1 MNIKIQGTR
10 IELTPDIKSY
20 IEKKIESVDKLVDS
34 RDEPVIY
41 EVEVGKTTEH
51 HEKGDVYKAEVHLR
65 KKGGNLYATA
75 HAEDVMAAIDKIK
88 DEIIHALSSDKERKE
103 TLLRKGQM
111 QIKKMLKRFS
121 W

>member
-10 IELTPDIKSY
+10 IELTPDIKEY
-20 IEKKIESVDKLVDS
+20 VEKKLEAVHKLVDQ
-34 RDEPVIY
+34 RDESVLY
-41 EVEVGKTTEH
+41 EVEVGKMTEH

-75 HAEDVMAAIDKIK
+75 HAEDVFAAIDKIK
-88 DEIIHALSSDKERKE
+88 DEISHALSSDKEKKE

-111 QIKKMLKRFS
+111 KIKSLLKRLS

>member
-10 IELTPDIKSY
+10 IELTPDLKSY
-20 IEKKIESVDKLVDS
+20 IEKKLEAVDRLMDS
-34 RDEPVIY
+34 RDETVMY

-75 HAEDVMAAIDKIK
+75 HAEDVLAAIDKIK
-88 DEIIHALSSDKERKE
+88 DEMMHALSSDLEKKE

-111 QIKKMLKRFS
+111 QIKKILKRFT